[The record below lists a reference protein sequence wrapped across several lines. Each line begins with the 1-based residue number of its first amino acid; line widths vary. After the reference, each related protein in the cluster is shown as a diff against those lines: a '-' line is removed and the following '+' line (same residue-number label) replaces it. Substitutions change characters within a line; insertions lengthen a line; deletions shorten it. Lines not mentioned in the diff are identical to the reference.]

1 MVAMLSWHRD
11 IEGTTNTLQ
20 VVRLAREYLAAL
32 SPGDFARIPRNCL
45 PGHVID
51 ESDISRYSA
60 RLTQEYWRLRGTQA
74 DLGVLQEMWSFFM
87 RASIQIA
94 RLNELQRFKRPV
106 RALRPSA

>member
-1 MVAMLSWHRD
+1 MVAMHIWDRG
-11 IEGTTNTLQ
+11 IEATSNTLQ

-32 SPGDFARIPRNCL
+32 SPSDFARIPDNCL

-60 RLTQEYWRLRGTQA
+60 RLTQEYWRVRGTQA

-87 RASIQIA
+87 RASIQVA
-94 RLNELQRFKRPV
+94 RLNELQRFKRPL
-106 RALRPSA
+106 RGLRPSA